1 MYFDCNVCIL
11 IVVYANPLQ
20 KLFYQEQMAPLEEK
34 QLLNL
39 IRYAPVA
46 VVFIF
51 ALAVNLIAIK
61 DNQEQAKQSIKNLR
75 EELTIQR
82 KYEIRSAVHEVYTN
96 LLHEKSKIESDLKSK
111 AKQRVYEAYGIANHI
126 YAQNRD
132 KSKAEISNLITEAL
146 RPIRFDGRGH
156 FFILDNTGTTIMNG
170 ENPQLEGVN
179 SWNIKG
185 EDSRFL
191 AREMLQ
197 IMKEKGEGFLHWQ
210 FRKPGEANHKTFDK
224 VGYIK
229 KFEPYNWAIATGEYQ
244 DDFESSIKT
253 KLLKWLSEYEYGEN
267 GYFFV
272 LDKKGK
278 LLAHHANDFLGL
290 DFVIGKNIKND
301 LLEKISKQLQHG
313 GGYIRYAK
321 PLTLSGKTSLDQV
334 SYVREVKDW
343 DWIIGTGFN
352 AKVFEKNLRAKEHL
366 FIESNNQSLMR
377 LIYLTAVSLL
387 LLTLS
392 SLYVGNLI
400 GKRFGLFQNKI
411 NSDFE
416 ELSNTKDK
424 MEYMALHD
432 AVTDLPNRTLM
443 LKSIQA
449 NIEAAKTNNKKL
461 AVMFVDLDN
470 FKNVNDLYGH
480 HIGDLLLGVVSKRF
494 SKLTRTNASVSRFG
508 GDEFVFCFTQLRGK
522 KAAENKAKRIL
533 DSLVKP
539 IKIEGKALSIRCSIG
554 VSMYPDDGANAEVLI
569 RHADTVLYKT
579 KTDKKGHVLFYSAH
593 ISEQIKRKIDIQ
605 DALASA
611 IQNKTLSVHY
621 QPQVRAHD
629 ETLVSVEALARWKH
643 PTLGTILP
651 DEFIRIAEESGMI
664 HDLDMLIFKKAC
676 QDMMSIS
683 ANGKKALKLSIN
695 ISPLQLLETNYCQQ
709 LLNVTNS
716 VGINP
721 NRITLEETE
730 NIFIH
735 GFDTVQPVLH
745 ALRAQGFG
753 LSLDDFGTGY
763 SSLSYINSLP
773 LTEIKIDRT
782 FVNKFTNVYQSDMLV
797 RMIISIGR
805 LCDLTVV
812 AEGVETKAQLKKL
825 LNYDCDLVQGYYFDR
840 PLTIEKLSKK
850 YLSTTAHANRSNTHD
865 A

>member
-1 MYFDCNVCIL
+1 
-11 IVVYANPLQ
+11 
-20 KLFYQEQMAPLEEK
+20 MAPLEEK

-61 DNQEQAKQSIKNLR
+61 DNREQAKQSIKHLR

-82 KYEIRSAVHEVYTN
+82 KEEVRAAVHEVYTN

-111 AKQRVYEAYGIANHI
+111 AKQRVYEAYGIANFI
-126 YAQNRD
+126 YAQNIE
-132 KSKAEISNLITEAL
+132 KPEAEVKRLIVEAL
-146 RPIRFDGRGH
+146 RPIRFFDGRGY
-156 FFILDNTGTTIMNG
+156 FFVHDQNGLIILNAA
-170 ENPQLEGVN
+170 NPQLEGE
-179 SWNIKG
+179 NISDLS
-185 EDSRFL
+185 ENDSQKPIKEIVGL
-191 AREMLQ
+191 TEMQ
-197 IMKEKGEGFLHWQ
+197 
-210 FRKPGEANHKTFDK
+210 GEAFRQWRFTKPDETDAQAYAK
-224 VGYIK
+224 VGFIK
-229 KFEPYNWAIATGEYQ
+229 KFAPYDWSIGTGEYVQ
-244 DDFESSIKT
+244 DFESSVKT

-290 DFVIGKNIKND
+290 DFVIGKRIKD
-301 LLEKISKQLQHG
+301 ELLEKVSQQLQHG

-321 PLTLSGKTSLDQV
+321 PLTLSGKTSLEQV
-334 SYVREVKDW
+334 SYVREIKDW
-343 DWIIGTGFN
+343 NWIIGTGFN
-352 AKVFEKNLRAKEHL
+352 AKTFEKNLRAKEQL
-366 FIESNNQSLMR
+366 FVASNHQSLMR
-377 LIYLTAVSLL
+377 LIYLTVASLL

-411 NSDFE
+411 NADFE

-424 MEYMALHD
+424 MEHMALHD
-432 AVTDLPNRTLM
+432 AVTDLPNRVLM
-443 LKSIQA
+443 LESIQT
-449 NIEAAKTNNKKL
+449 NIEAAKTNNTKL

-480 HIGDLLLGVVSKRF
+480 YVGDLLLAVVSKRF
-494 SKLTRTNASVSRFG
+494 SRLTRTNASVSRFG
-508 GDEFVFCFTQLRGK
+508 GDEFVFCFTQLRSK

-533 DSLVKP
+533 NSLVKP
-539 IKIEGKALSIRCSIG
+539 MKVDGKALSIGCSIG
-554 VSMYPDDGANAEVLI
+554 VSMYPDDGANAEALI
-569 RHADTVLYKT
+569 RNADTVLYKT
-579 KTDKKGHVLFYSAH
+579 KADKKGHVLFYSAH

-605 DALASA
+605 DALAGA
-611 IQNKTLSVHY
+611 IKNEALSVY
-621 QPQVRAHD
+621 YEPQVRTHD
-629 ETLVSVEALARWKH
+629 EKLVSVEALARWKH
-643 PTLGTILP
+643 PTLGVISP
-651 DEFIRIAEESGMI
+651 VEFISIAEESGMI

-676 QDMMSIS
+676 QDIMLLS
-683 ANGKKALKLSIN
+683 ANGKEALKLSVN
-695 ISPLQLLETNYCQQ
+695 ISPVQLLEKNYCQQ
-709 LLNVTNS
+709 LLDVTTLI
-716 VGINP
+716 GIDP
-721 NRITLEETE
+721 KRITLEVTE

-745 ALRAQGFG
+745 ALRTQGFG

-773 LTEIKIDRT
+773 LTEIKIDRA
-782 FVNKFTNVYQSDMLV
+782 FVNKFISVYQSDMLV

-805 LCDLTVV
+805 SCDLTVV

-850 YLSTTAHANRSNTHD
+850 YLSTTAHAKRSNTHD